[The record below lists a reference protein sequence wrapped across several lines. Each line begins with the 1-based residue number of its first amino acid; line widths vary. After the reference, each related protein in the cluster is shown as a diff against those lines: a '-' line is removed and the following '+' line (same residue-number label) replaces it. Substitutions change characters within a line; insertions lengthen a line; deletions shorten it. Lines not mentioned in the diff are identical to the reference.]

1 MATLTKDE
9 QKALAFVKSQNAPVS
24 SRQYGAHL
32 KKDSKAASKIFSA
45 LVKKGKLEFISQT
58 DDDGITRHYYLLPG
72 TKAKPVVEV
81 KPEPKPVEEP
91 KPVVEVKPVEEP
103 KPSPLKDVYDENHYE
118 HNMKLLAK
126 SFFNYIEKDLKLKV
140 AVAPAPK
147 EKEEKEEKDPNAPK
161 LNKEERK
168 EAQQRK
174 KVERESAARRE
185 HLRDMLKTWF
195 PAWAH
200 IQSLRFTNPTGRFR
214 TQEEINQ
221 SLKEGVMA

>member
-9 QKALAFVKSQNAPVS
+9 QKAWAFVKSQNAPVS

-32 KKDSKAASKIFSA
+32 KKDSKTASKIFSS

-58 DDDGITRHYYLLPG
+58 DDDGITRHYYLLPN
-72 TKAKPVVEV
+72 TKPVV
-81 KPEPKPVEEP
+81 KAKPVEEP
-91 KPVVEVKPVEEP
+91 KPVVEVKPE
-103 KPSPLKDVYDENHYE
+103 PSPLKDVYDENHYE

-126 SFFNYIEKDLKLKV
+126 SFFNYIEKDLHIKV

-147 EKEEKEEKDPNAPK
+147 EKELKDPNALK
-161 LNKEERK
+161 LSKEEKK
-168 EAQQRK
+168 ELDLRK
-174 KVERESAARRE
+174 KIERDSAARRE

-214 TQEEINQ
+214 TEKEI
-221 SLKEGVMA
+221 KEALQMGVL

>member
-1 MATLTKDE
+1 MPLTKNE
-9 QKALAFVKSQNAPVS
+9 QKAWAFVKSQNAPVS

-32 KKDSKAASKIFSA
+32 KKNSKTASIIFSS

-72 TKAKPVVEV
+72 TKIKPVVEV
-81 KPEPKPVEEP
+81 KPVEEP

-126 SFFNYIEKDLKLKV
+126 SFFNYIEKDLQIKV

-147 EKEEKEEKDPNAPK
+147 EKEPKDPTAPKLSKEEK
-161 LNKEERK
+161 KELDL
-168 EAQQRK
+168 RK
-174 KVERESAARRE
+174 KIERDSAARRE
-185 HLRDMLKTWF
+185 HLRDMLNTWF

-200 IQSLRFTNPTGRFR
+200 IQSLRFSNPTGRFR
-214 TQEEINQ
+214 TEKEINQ
-221 SLKEGVMA
+221 SLREGVMV

>member
-9 QKALAFVKSQNAPVS
+9 QKAWTFVKSQNAPVS

-32 KKDSKAASKIFSA
+32 KKNSKTASIIFSS

-72 TKAKPVVEV
+72 TKT
-81 KPEPKPVEEP
+81 KPVEEP

-126 SFFNYIEKDLKLKV
+126 SFFNYIEKDLQIKV

-147 EKEEKEEKDPNAPK
+147 EKEEKDPNAPK
-161 LNKEERK
+161 LSKEEKK
-168 EAQQRK
+168 ELDLRK
-174 KVERESAARRE
+174 KIERDSAARRE
-185 HLRDMLKTWF
+185 HLRDMLNTWF

-214 TQEEINQ
+214 TEKEINQ
-221 SLKEGVMA
+221 SLKEGVMV

>member
-1 MATLTKDE
+1 MPLTKNE
-9 QKALAFVKSQNAPVS
+9 QKAWAFVKSQNAPVS

-32 KKDSKAASKIFSA
+32 KKNSKTASIIFSS

-72 TKAKPVVEV
+72 TKIKPVVEI
-81 KPEPKPVEEP
+81 KPVEEP
-91 KPVVEVKPVEEP
+91 KPVVEIKPVAEP
-103 KPSPLKDVYDENHYE
+103 KPSALKDVYDENHYE

-147 EKEEKEEKDPNAPK
+147 EKEDKDPDAPKLSKEEK
-161 LNKEERK
+161 KELE
-168 EAQQRK
+168 QRK
-174 KVERESAARRE
+174 KIERDSVARRE
-185 HLRDMLKTWF
+185 HLRAMLNTWF

-200 IQSLRFTNPTGRFR
+200 IQSLRFTNPTGRAR
-214 TQEEINQ
+214 THAELQHALQ
-221 SLKEGVMA
+221 TGVL

>member
-1 MATLTKDE
+1 MPLTKDE
-9 QKALAFVKSQNAPVS
+9 QKAWTFVKSQNAPVS
-24 SRQYGAHL
+24 SRQYGAHM
-32 KKDSKAASKIFSA
+32 KKDSKAASKIFSS

-72 TKAKPVVEV
+72 TKIKPVVEV
-81 KPEPKPVEEP
+81 KPVETP
-91 KPVVEVKPVEEP
+91 KPVVEVKPIEEP

-147 EKEEKEEKDPNAPK
+147 EKEPKDPNAPK
-161 LNKEERK
+161 LSKEEKK
-168 EAQQRK
+168 ELDLRK
-174 KVERESAARRE
+174 KIERDSAARRE

-214 TQEEINQ
+214 TEKEI
-221 SLKEGVMA
+221 KEALQMGVL

>member
-9 QKALAFVKSQNAPVS
+9 QKAWAFVKSQNAPVS
-24 SRQYGAHL
+24 SRQYGAHM

-58 DDDGITRHYYLLPG
+58 DDDGITRHYYLLPD
-72 TKAKPVVEV
+72 TKPVV
-81 KPEPKPVEEP
+81 KAKPVEEP
-91 KPVVEVKPVEEP
+91 KPVVEVKPE
-103 KPSPLKDVYDENHYE
+103 PSPLKDVYDENNYE

-126 SFFNYIEKDLKLKV
+126 SFFNYIEKDLQIKITV
-140 AVAPAPK
+140 TPAPK
-147 EKEEKEEKDPNAPK
+147 EKEPKDPNASK
-161 LNKEERK
+161 LSKEERK

-174 KVERESAARRE
+174 KVERESASKRE

>member
-1 MATLTKDE
+1 MPLTKDE
-9 QKALAFVKSQNAPVS
+9 QKAWAFVKSQNAPVS
-24 SRQYGAHL
+24 SRQYGAHM
-32 KKDSKAASKIFSA
+32 KKDSKAASKVFSA

-91 KPVVEVKPVEEP
+91 KP
-103 KPSPLKDVYDENHYE
+103 SPLKDVYDENHYE

-126 SFFNYIEKDLKLKV
+126 SFFNYIEKDLQIKV
-140 AVAPAPK
+140 SVAPAPK
-147 EKEEKEEKDPNAPK
+147 EKEEKDPNAPK
-161 LNKEERK
+161 LSKEEKK
-168 EAQQRK
+168 ELDLRK
-174 KVERESAARRE
+174 KIERDSAARRE

-214 TQEEINQ
+214 TEKEI
-221 SLKEGVMA
+221 KEALQMGVL

>member
-1 MATLTKDE
+1 MPLTKDE
-9 QKALAFVKSQNAPVS
+9 QKAWAFVKSQNAPVS
-24 SRQYGAHL
+24 SRQYGAHM

-58 DDDGITRHYYLLPG
+58 DDDGITRHYYLLPD
-72 TKAKPVVEV
+72 TKPVV
-81 KPEPKPVEEP
+81 KA

-126 SFFNYIEKDLKLKV
+126 SFFNYIEKDLQIKV

-147 EKEEKEEKDPNAPK
+147 EKEEKDPNALK
-161 LNKEERK
+161 LSKEEKK
-168 EAQQRK
+168 ELDLRK
-174 KVERESAARRE
+174 KIERDSAARRE
-185 HLRDMLKTWF
+185 HLRDMLNTWF

-214 TQEEINQ
+214 TEKEINQ
-221 SLKEGVMA
+221 SLKEGVMV

>member
-9 QKALAFVKSQNAPVS
+9 QKAWAFVKSQNAPVS
-24 SRQYGAHL
+24 SRQYGAHM
-32 KKDSKAASKIFSA
+32 KKDSKAASKVFSA

-72 TKAKPVVEV
+72 TKAVEVEKPKPVVKAKPVVEV
-81 KPEPKPVEEP
+81 KPEP
-91 KPVVEVKPVEEP
+91 
-103 KPSPLKDVYDENHYE
+103 SLLKDVYDENNYE

-126 SFFNYIEKDLKLKV
+126 SFFNYIEKDLQIKV

-147 EKEEKEEKDPNAPK
+147 EKETKDPNAPK
-161 LNKEERK
+161 LSKEEKK
-168 EAQQRK
+168 ELDLRK
-174 KVERESAARRE
+174 KIERDSAARRE

-200 IQSLRFTNPTGRFR
+200 IQSLRFSNPTGRFR
-214 TQEEINQ
+214 TEKEINQ
-221 SLKEGVMA
+221 SLREGVMV

>member
-9 QKALAFVKSQNAPVS
+9 QKAWAFVKSQNAPVS

-32 KKDSKAASKIFSA
+32 KKDSKTASKIFSS

-58 DDDGITRHYYLLPG
+58 DDDGITRHYYLLPN
-72 TKAKPVVEV
+72 TKPVVKAKPVETPKPVVEV
-81 KPEPKPVEEP
+81 KPEP
-91 KPVVEVKPVEEP
+91 
-103 KPSPLKDVYDENHYE
+103 SLLKDVYDENNYE

-126 SFFNYIEKDLKLKV
+126 SFFNYIEKDLQIKV
-140 AVAPAPK
+140 SVAPAPK
-147 EKEEKEEKDPNAPK
+147 EKEPKDPNASK
-161 LNKEERK
+161 LSKEERK

>member
-9 QKALAFVKSQNAPVS
+9 QKAWAFVKSQNAPVS
-24 SRQYGAHL
+24 SRQYGAHM

-58 DDDGITRHYYLLPG
+58 DDDGITRHYYLLPN
-72 TKAKPVVEV
+72 TKPVVKAKPVETPKPVVEV
-81 KPEPKPVEEP
+81 KPEP
-91 KPVVEVKPVEEP
+91 
-103 KPSPLKDVYDENHYE
+103 SPLRDVYDENHYE

-126 SFFNYIEKDLKLKV
+126 SFFNYIEKDLQIKIT
-140 AVAPAPK
+140 VAPAPK
-147 EKEEKEEKDPNAPK
+147 EKEPKDPNAPA
-161 LNKEERK
+161 LSKEEKK
-168 EAQQRK
+168 ELDLRK

>member
-9 QKALAFVKSQNAPVS
+9 QKAWAFVKSQNAPVS

-32 KKDSKAASKIFSA
+32 KKDSKTASKIFSS

-58 DDDGITRHYYLLPG
+58 DDDGITRHYYLLPD
-72 TKAKPVVEV
+72 TKPVV
-81 KPEPKPVEEP
+81 KAKPVEEP
-91 KPVVEVKPVEEP
+91 KPVVEVKPE
-103 KPSPLKDVYDENHYE
+103 PSPLKDVYDENNYE

-126 SFFNYIEKDLKLKV
+126 SFFNYIEKDLQIKITV
-140 AVAPAPK
+140 TPAPK
-147 EKEEKEEKDPNAPK
+147 EKEPKDPNASK
-161 LNKEERK
+161 LSKEERK

>member
-91 KPVVEVKPVEEP
+91 KREP
-103 KPSPLKDVYDENHYE
+103 SLLKDVYDENNYE

-126 SFFNYIEKDLKLKV
+126 SFFNYIENDLKIKV
-140 AVAPAPK
+140 SVVPAPK
-147 EKEEKEEKDPNAPK
+147 EKELKDPNAPK
-161 LNKEERK
+161 LSKEERK

-214 TQEEINQ
+214 TEKELNQ

>member
-1 MATLTKDE
+1 MPLTKNE
-9 QKALAFVKSQNAPVS
+9 QKAWAFVKSQNAPVS

-32 KKDSKAASKIFSA
+32 KKNSKTASIIFSS

-72 TKAKPVVEV
+72 TKIKPVVEI
-81 KPEPKPVEEP
+81 KPVEEP
-91 KPVVEVKPVEEP
+91 KPVVEIKPVEEP
-103 KPSPLKDVYDENHYE
+103 EPSPFKDVYDENNYE

-126 SFFNYIEKDLKLKV
+126 SFFNYIEKDLKIKV
-140 AVAPAPK
+140 SVAPAPK
-147 EKEEKEEKDPNAPK
+147 EKDPNAPK
-161 LNKEERK
+161 LSKEERK

-200 IQSLRFTNPTGRFR
+200 IQSLRFTNPTGKFR

>member
-91 KPVVEVKPVEEP
+91 KREP
-103 KPSPLKDVYDENHYE
+103 SLLKDVYDENNYE

-126 SFFNYIEKDLKLKV
+126 SFFNYIENDLKIKV
-140 AVAPAPK
+140 SVVPAPK
-147 EKEEKEEKDPNAPK
+147 EKEPKDPNAPK
-161 LNKEERK
+161 LSKEERK
-168 EAQQRK
+168 EVQQRK

-200 IQSLRFTNPTGRFR
+200 IQSLRFTNPTGKFR

>member
-24 SRQYGAHL
+24 SRQYGAHM

-81 KPEPKPVEEP
+81 KPEPKPVEDPKREP
-91 KPVVEVKPVEEP
+91 
-103 KPSPLKDVYDENHYE
+103 SLLKDVYDENNYE

-126 SFFNYIEKDLKLKV
+126 SFFNYIEKDLQIKV

-147 EKEEKEEKDPNAPK
+147 EKELKDPNAPK
-161 LNKEERK
+161 LSKEEKK
-168 EAQQRK
+168 ELDLRK
-174 KVERESAARRE
+174 KIERDSAARRE

-200 IQSLRFTNPTGRFR
+200 IQSLRFTNPTGKFR

>member
-24 SRQYGAHL
+24 SRQYGAHM
-32 KKDSKAASKIFSA
+32 KKDSKAASKIFSS

-72 TKAKPVVEV
+72 TKIKPVVEV
-81 KPEPKPVEEP
+81 KPVEEP

-126 SFFNYIEKDLKLKV
+126 SFFNYIEKDLQIKV

-147 EKEEKEEKDPNAPK
+147 EKEEKDPNAPT
-161 LNKEERK
+161 LSKEEKK
-168 EAQQRK
+168 ELDLRK
-174 KVERESAARRE
+174 KIERDSAARRE

-200 IQSLRFTNPTGRFR
+200 IQSLRFSNPTGRFR
-214 TQEEINQ
+214 TEKEINQ
-221 SLKEGVMA
+221 SLREGVMV

>member
-9 QKALAFVKSQNAPVS
+9 QKAWAFVKSQNAPVS

-32 KKDSKAASKIFSA
+32 KKDSKTASKIFSA

-58 DDDGITRHYYLLPG
+58 DDDGITRHYYLLPH
-72 TKAKPVVEV
+72 TKPVV
-81 KPEPKPVEEP
+81 KAKPVEEP
-91 KPVVEVKPVEEP
+91 KPVVEVKPVEEQ

-126 SFFNYIEKDLKLKV
+126 SFFNYIEKDLQIKV

-147 EKEEKEEKDPNAPK
+147 EKEEKDPNASK
-161 LNKEERK
+161 LSKEEKK
-168 EAQQRK
+168 ELYLRK
-174 KVERESAARRE
+174 KIERDSAARRE

>member
-1 MATLTKDE
+1 MPLTKDE
-9 QKALAFVKSQNAPVS
+9 QKAWAFVKSQNAPVS
-24 SRQYGAHL
+24 SKQYGAHL
-32 KKDSKAASKIFSA
+32 KKDSKTASKIFST

-91 KPVVEVKPVEEP
+91 KPEP
-103 KPSPLKDVYDENHYE
+103 SLLKDVYDENNYE

-126 SFFNYIEKDLKLKV
+126 SFFNYIENDLKIKV
-140 AVAPAPK
+140 SVVPAPK
-147 EKEEKEEKDPNAPK
+147 EKEPKDPNASK
-161 LNKEERK
+161 LSKEERK

>member
-9 QKALAFVKSQNAPVS
+9 QKAWAFVKSQNAPVS

-32 KKDSKAASKIFSA
+32 KKDSKTASKIFSA

-58 DDDGITRHYYLLPG
+58 DDDGITRHYYLLPD
-72 TKAKPVVEV
+72 TKPVV
-81 KPEPKPVEEP
+81 KAKPVEEP

-103 KPSPLKDVYDENHYE
+103 KSSPLKDVYDENHYE

-126 SFFNYIEKDLKLKV
+126 SFFNYIEKDLQIKV
-140 AVAPAPK
+140 SVAPAPK
-147 EKEEKEEKDPNAPK
+147 EKEPKDPNAPK
-161 LNKEERK
+161 LSKEEKK
-168 EAQQRK
+168 ELDLRK
-174 KVERESAARRE
+174 KIERDSAARRE

>member
-1 MATLTKDE
+1 MPLTKDE
-9 QKALAFVKSQNAPVS
+9 QKAWAFVKSQNAPVS

-32 KKDSKAASKIFSA
+32 KKDSKTASKIFSS

-58 DDDGITRHYYLLPG
+58 DDDGITRHYYLLPD
-72 TKAKPVVEV
+72 TKPVV
-81 KPEPKPVEEP
+81 KA

-103 KPSPLKDVYDENHYE
+103 ESSPFKDVYDENHYE

-126 SFFNYIEKDLKLKV
+126 SFFNYIEKDLQIKV

-147 EKEEKEEKDPNAPK
+147 EKEEKDPNAPK
-161 LNKEERK
+161 LSKEEKK
-168 EAQQRK
+168 ELDLRK
-174 KVERESAARRE
+174 KIERDSAARRE

>member
-91 KPVVEVKPVEEP
+91 KREP
-103 KPSPLKDVYDENHYE
+103 SLLKDVYDENHYE

-126 SFFNYIEKDLKLKV
+126 SFFNYIEKDLHIKV

-147 EKEEKEEKDPNAPK
+147 EKEPKDPNAPK
-161 LNKEERK
+161 LSKEEKK
-168 EAQQRK
+168 ELDLRK
-174 KVERESAARRE
+174 KIERDSAARRE

-200 IQSLRFTNPTGRFR
+200 IQSLRFSNPTGRFR

>member
-1 MATLTKDE
+1 MPLTKDE

-24 SRQYGAHL
+24 SRQYGAHM
-32 KKDSKAASKIFSA
+32 KKDSKTASKIFST
-45 LVKKGKLEFISQT
+45 LVKKRRLEFIQQT
-58 DDDGITRHYYLLPG
+58 DDDSITRYYYLLPG

-91 KPVVEVKPVEEP
+91 KREP
-103 KPSPLKDVYDENHYE
+103 SLLKDVYDENNYE

-126 SFFNYIEKDLKLKV
+126 SFFNYIEKDLQIKV
-140 AVAPAPK
+140 SVAPAPK
-147 EKEEKEEKDPNAPK
+147 EKEEKDPNAPK
-161 LNKEERK
+161 LSKEERK
-168 EAQQRK
+168 EVQQRK

-214 TQEEINQ
+214 TEKELNQ

>member
-9 QKALAFVKSQNAPVS
+9 QKAWAFVKSQNAPVS
-24 SRQYGAHL
+24 SRQYGAHM
-32 KKDSKAASKIFSA
+32 KKDSKAASKIFSS

-58 DDDGITRHYYLLPG
+58 DDDGITRHYYLLP
-72 TKAKPVVEV
+72 VV
-81 KPEPKPVEEP
+81 KPKPVEEP
-91 KPVVEVKPVEEP
+91 KPVVEVKPE
-103 KPSPLKDVYDENHYE
+103 PSPLKDVYDENHYE

-126 SFFNYIEKDLKLKV
+126 SFFNYIEKDLHIKV

-147 EKEEKEEKDPNAPK
+147 EKEPKDPNASK
-161 LNKEERK
+161 LSKEEKK
-168 EAQQRK
+168 ELDLRK
-174 KVERESAARRE
+174 KIERDSAARRE

-200 IQSLRFTNPTGRFR
+200 IQSLRFSNPTGRFR

>member
-1 MATLTKDE
+1 MATLTRDE

-24 SRQYGAHL
+24 SRQYGAHM
-32 KKDSKAASKIFSA
+32 KKDSKTASKIFST
-45 LVKKGKLEFISQT
+45 LVKKRRLEFIQQT
-58 DDDGITRHYYLLPG
+58 DDDGITRYYYLLPG

-81 KPEPKPVEEP
+81 KPEPKPVVEI
-91 KPVVEVKPVEEP
+91 KPE
-103 KPSPLKDVYDENHYE
+103 PSPLKDVYDENHYE

-126 SFFNYIEKDLKLKV
+126 SFFNYIEKDLKLKITV
-140 AVAPAPK
+140 TPAPK
-147 EKEEKEEKDPNAPK
+147 EKEPKDPNASK
-161 LNKEERK
+161 LSKEERK

-174 KVERESAARRE
+174 KVERESAAKRE

-214 TQEEINQ
+214 TEKEI
-221 SLKEGVMA
+221 KEALQMGVL

>member
-1 MATLTKDE
+1 MPLTKNE
-9 QKALAFVKSQNAPVS
+9 QKAWAFVKSQNAPVS

-32 KKDSKAASKIFSA
+32 KKNSKTASIIFSS

-72 TKAKPVVEV
+72 TKIKPVVEI
-81 KPEPKPVEEP
+81 KPVEEP
-91 KPVVEVKPVEEP
+91 KPVVEIKPVEEP
-103 KPSPLKDVYDENHYE
+103 EPSPFKDVYDENNYE

-126 SFFNYIEKDLKLKV
+126 SFFNYIEKDLKIKV
-140 AVAPAPK
+140 SVAPAPK
-147 EKEEKEEKDPNAPK
+147 EKDPNAPK
-161 LNKEERK
+161 LSKEERK

>member
-1 MATLTKDE
+1 MPLTKDE
-9 QKALAFVKSQNAPVS
+9 QKAWAFVKSQNAPVS
-24 SRQYGAHL
+24 SRQYGAHM

-58 DDDGITRHYYLLPG
+58 DDDGITRHYYLLPN
-72 TKAKPVVEV
+72 TKPVVKV
-81 KPEPKPVEEP
+81 KPVEEP
-91 KPVVEVKPVEEP
+91 KPVVEVKPVEES
-103 KPSPLKDVYDENHYE
+103 KPEPSLLKDVYDENNYE

-161 LNKEERK
+161 LSKEEKK
-168 EAQQRK
+168 ELDLRK
-174 KVERESAARRE
+174 KIERDSAARRE

-214 TQEEINQ
+214 TQEEIKKALQ
-221 SLKEGVMA
+221 MGVL

>member
-9 QKALAFVKSQNAPVS
+9 QKAWAFVKSQNAPVS

-32 KKDSKAASKIFSA
+32 KKDSKTASKIFSS

-58 DDDGITRHYYLLPG
+58 DDDGITRHYYLLPN
-72 TKAKPVVEV
+72 TKPVVKAKPVET
-81 KPEPKPVEEP
+81 PKPVEEP

-103 KPSPLKDVYDENHYE
+103 KPEPSLLKDVYDENNYE

-126 SFFNYIEKDLKLKV
+126 SFFNYIEKDLQIKV

-147 EKEEKEEKDPNAPK
+147 EKEEKDPNAPT
-161 LNKEERK
+161 LSKEEKK
-168 EAQQRK
+168 ELDLRK
-174 KVERESAARRE
+174 KIERDSAARRE